1 MCVCVLA
8 CRREELEEQ
17 IRKAKSVSGQEVA
30 ASASELGALQ
40 KEHDDFR
47 LTAAAARERMY
58 SQLVSSIDMLTLHKE
73 TIEGQLAGLKKHT
86 AGKMDALQA
95 ALRQDAVEIA

>member
-1 MCVCVLA
+1 MLMLTCALATHTLPLA
-8 CRREELEEQ
+8 C
-17 IRKAKSVSGQEVA
+17 AGS
-30 ASASELGALQ
+30 SAERTALQ
-40 KEHDDFR
+40 KEYDEFKI
-47 LTAAAARERMY
+47 TAAASRERMY